1 MAKQDEALK
10 EEVED
15 EEMTDDVDWFDFV
28 VVEQIE
34 LYDD

>member
-28 VVEQIE
+28 VVE
-34 LYDD
+34 